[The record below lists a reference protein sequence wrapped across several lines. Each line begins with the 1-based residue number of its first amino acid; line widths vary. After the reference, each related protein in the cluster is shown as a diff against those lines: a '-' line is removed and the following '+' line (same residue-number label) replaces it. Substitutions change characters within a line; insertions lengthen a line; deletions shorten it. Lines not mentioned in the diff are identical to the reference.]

1 MKTSTKEIAG
11 DMHLKSF
18 TGVLAAHKHKVT
30 EYHSVF
36 SKEENTIINRQKQP
50 IVFFN
55 GQSPSITIQQDKFA
69 GFANKQNI
77 PWL

>member
-1 MKTSTKEIAG
+1 MKASTKEIAG
-11 DMHLKSF
+11 DMHLKPF
-18 TGVLAAHKHKVT
+18 IGALAAHKVT
-30 EYHSVF
+30 EYNSVF

-50 IVFFN
+50 IIFFN
-55 GQSPSITIQQDKFA
+55 GQSPSITIQQNKSA